1 MSTDPWGD
9 WQDQTVTI
17 RPLLGSGGMGDI
29 YGPPAAVQVLL
40 DESTR
45 LVRGPDAVEV
55 VSSATLYADPG
66 TVAPPGSQATLPDGS
81 VRTVITTSVHHADD
95 PDLRGVEVALT

>member
-1 MSTDPWGD
+1 MTTGLWDD

-29 YGPPAAVQVLL
+29 WGTPTPVDVLL

-45 LVRGPDAVEV
+45 LVRDTDAVEV
-55 VSSATLYADPG
+55 VSSATLYADVG
-66 TVAPPGSQATLPDGS
+66 TVAPPGSEVTLPDGS
-81 VRTVITTSVHHADD
+81 VHTVITTSRQHADD
-95 PDLRGVEVALT
+95 PDLTGLEVALT

>member
-1 MSTDPWGD
+1 MSTDPWD
-9 WQDQTVTI
+9 EWQDQTVTL
-17 RPLLGSGGMGDI
+17 RPLLGSGGMGDV
-29 YGPPAAVQVLL
+29 YGPPVAVAVLL

-45 LVRGPDAVEV
+45 LVRDADAAEV

-66 TVAPPGSQATLPDGS
+66 VVAPPGSTVTLPDGS

-95 PDLRGVEVALT
+95 ADLAGVEVALT